1 MSEREP
7 DGRLDQR
14 FSEETAHP
22 ASWPDTEHLLESAEL
37 YWITTVRADGHPHT
51 TPLVGV
57 WHDGAF
63 WFGTG
68 RREQKHRNLSAT
80 GAVTVTTGANTWQT
94 GTDVVVEG
102 TAERVTGQDTLSPVA
117 AAYLAKYGEA
127 WRFDAT
133 DEGFGGQDDP
143 GGIADVFRVPPAKV
157 LVFAKAPH
165 GQTSFGF

>member
-1 MSEREP
+1 MSDREP

-14 FSEETAHP
+14 FSEEAADP
-22 ASWPDTEHLLESAEL
+22 ASWRDTERLLESAEL
-37 YWITTVRADGHPHT
+37 YWLTTVRADGYPHT

-57 WHDGAF
+57 WHEGAF

-80 GAVTVTTGANTWQT
+80 AGVTVTTGANTWQA

-102 TAERVTGQDTLSPVA
+102 TAERVTGKDTLSPVA